1 MCGTECL
8 EWEGGANKRSNTSRG
23 VTWVKRATFLLVF
36 EEGDKY
42 LKDKG
47 GLQAQSAMAAAMGLN
62 LSTWT
67 GVVPV
72 VLPWGEPTLSVV
84 GVASAGVALPFFFYV
99 VAMFMLIVPIWMNN
113 FESDQQRG
121 GSSSS
126 SKSVMMVGMDP
137 SQFTSLT
144 IQDERMVSGGGDY
157 GAYLVPEVVSRSRLA
172 W

>member
-1 MCGTECL
+1 M
-8 EWEGGANKRSNTSRG
+8 
-23 VTWVKRATFLLVF
+23 KRATFLLVF

-47 GLQAQSAMAAAMGLN
+47 GLQVWSAMAAVTGLN

-113 FESDQQRG
+113 FESDQSRG
-121 GSSSS
+121 GSGSSSS

-144 IQDERMVSGGGDY
+144 IQDERMVSGGGGGDY
-157 GAYLVPEVVSRSRLA
+157 GAYLVPEVVQRSRLA